1 MVNCNYPNCKK
12 HKSCNLQEPIT
23 KKGLLLS
30 NEIGY
35 WLKELRS
42 HKWRMQEY
50 EDVLKD
56 ITTYHTYSIPVNVYG
71 HIEYAPKTNA
81 FGVYI
86 RRPEHVYYGWN
97 WNKLNKEMDTL
108 TERIRELRLLEYRID
123 DYSIDEIR
131 EKIKEIYGD
140 DV

>member
-12 HKSCNLQEPIT
+12 HKSCNLQEPTT

-35 WLKELRS
+35 WLKELRNQ
-42 HKWRMQEY
+42 KWKIKEY
-50 EDVLKD
+50 ELVLKD
-56 ITTYHTYSIPVNVYG
+56 INFYHTYSIPVNVYG
-71 HIEYAPKTNA
+71 YIEYAPKTNV

-86 RRPEHVYYGWN
+86 RRPEHVFYGWN
-97 WNKLNKEMDTL
+97 LNKLNKERDDL
-108 TERIRELRLLEYRID
+108 TERIRELRLVEYRID
-123 DYSIDEIR
+123 DYSIDEVR

-140 DV
+140 VV